1 MFVYRIVREAGSLAA
16 ALGGVDA
23 VIFTAGI
30 GENDAATRAD
40 VAEGCRWLGL
50 ELDAARNARG
60 DRCISAPG
68 SRVSAW
74 VMPTDEE
81 RMIARYTSDA
91 VGA

>member
-1 MFVYRIVREAGSLAA
+1 VREAGSLAA

-50 ELDAARNARG
+50 ELDAGRNARG
-60 DRCISAPG
+60 DRCHQRARIPG
-68 SRVSAW
+68 IRVGHADRRG
-74 VMPTDEE
+74 TDD
-81 RMIARYTSDA
+81 RRYTSDA